1 MDISK
6 IKAVV
11 FDCDGVMFD
20 TAQANRKYYDEVLD
34 AFGKSPLN
42 KEQFTNVH
50 MMTVKAA
57 IEYLFDDMDDH
68 TPVYERLQGI
78 GYHKF
83 IPYMVMEKGL
93 VELLENLKKNGFIR
107 GIGTNRTNTME
118 KVLDD
123 FNLDAYFE
131 VVITAAKVK
140 KPKPDP
146 EQLLVIME
154 KFSLSPEQLLFIG
167 DSDYDRLAARSAK
180 VWFAAFKN
188 PDLEADWNVDSMDEI
203 AGILQINAGQP

>member
-20 TAQANRKYYDEVLD
+20 TATANRKYYDEVLQ
-34 AFGKSPLN
+34 AFGKPVLN
-42 KEQFTNVH
+42 EEQFVNIH
-50 MMTVKAA
+50 MMTIKGA
-57 IEYLFDDMDDH
+57 IEYLFPEMDDLSS
-68 TPVYERLQGI
+68 VYDRLKNI

-83 IPYMVMEKGL
+83 IKHMIMEKGL
-93 VELLENLKKNGFIR
+93 KELLVKLKENGYIR

-118 KVLDD
+118 NVLEVFHLED
-123 FNLDAYFE
+123 YFE

-146 EQLLVIME
+146 EQLLLIMR
-154 KFSLSPEQLLFIG
+154 KFDLHPEEILFVG
-167 DSDYDRLAARSAK
+167 DSDYDRQAALKATVR
-180 VWFAAFKN
+180 FIAFKN
-188 PDLEADWNVDSMDEI
+188 PELKADFSVDSMDEI
-203 AGILQINAGQP
+203 AEILQIN

>member
-20 TAQANRKYYDEVLD
+20 TAKANRKYYDEVLQN
-34 AFGKSPLN
+34 FSKPPLN
-42 KEQFTNVH
+42 EEQFVNVH
-50 MMTVKAA
+50 MMTVKEA
-57 IEYLFDDMDDH
+57 IEYLFPDVKDLEK
-68 TPVYERLQGI
+68 VYDCLKTI

-83 IPYMVMEKGL
+83 IKYMIPEEGL
-93 VELLENLKKNGFIR
+93 KSLLVKLKNNGFIR

-118 KVLDD
+118 KVLED
-123 FNLDAYFE
+123 FGFEDYFE

-146 EQLLVIME
+146 EQLLVIMA
-154 KFSLSPEQLLFIG
+154 KYDLKPDQILFIG
-167 DSDYDRLAARSAK
+167 DSDYDRQAAVSAK
-180 VWFAAFKN
+180 VWFAAFKQ
-188 PDLEADWNVDSMDEI
+188 PDLKADFNVDSMDEI
-203 AGILQINAGQP
+203 AKILQIN